1 MYGPRGKARREARE
15 LARLRT
21 PVSAAS
27 VRDGDELL
35 LRQARLKMKTT
46 TTTTNQNLKSQGF
59 EGDGGGAA
67 ADQGFGWRTIESPPK
82 RRSFER
88 EGIEFGS
95 CDCHRRRGAA
105 ALPPSGTFRYVAAFI
120 ERETERQ
127 RDSQVEPEISTLSG

>member
-46 TTTTNQNLKSQGF
+46 TTTTTRKADNQNLKS
-59 EGDGGGAA
+59 
-67 ADQGFGWRTIESPPK
+67 
-82 RRSFER
+82 
-88 EGIEFGS
+88 
-95 CDCHRRRGAA
+95 
-105 ALPPSGTFRYVAAFI
+105 
-120 ERETERQ
+120 
-127 RDSQVEPEISTLSG
+127 